1 MIVKEI
7 IETLSKYYHPDSNL
21 VVDWADFEQFNDGDL
36 TEEIWNK
43 AVDSC
48 EYKDVGLNT
57 DFIQELIIEAQD
69 EVESTINPIPFIDRL
84 KTAYDK
90 SK

>member
-48 EYKDVGLNT
+48 EDKDVGLDT
-57 DFIQELIIEAQD
+57 DYIQDLVIQAQE
-69 EVESTINPIPFIDRL
+69 EVSNE
-84 KTAYDK
+84 
-90 SK
+90 